1 MILFVCDICNA
12 ELPDEYTRLERHNE
26 WHSKARIQGR
36 NTAQGIPNYI
46 KKYTTATTNVNS

>member
-1 MILFVCDICNA
+1 MNDESMILFMCDICNA
-12 ELPDEYTRLERHNE
+12 ELPDEYSRLERHNE

-46 KKYTTATTNVNS
+46 KKEV